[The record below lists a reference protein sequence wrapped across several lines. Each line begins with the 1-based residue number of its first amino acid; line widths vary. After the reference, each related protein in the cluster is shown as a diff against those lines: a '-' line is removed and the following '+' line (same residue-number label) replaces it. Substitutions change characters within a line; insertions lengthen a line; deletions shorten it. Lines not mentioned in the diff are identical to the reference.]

1 MRCHRYRA
9 GVIEAAQNLC
19 EGVSVAPLPPPTCAK
34 RGPIWIS
41 LGDTL
46 LRRTIAASTLCLA
59 ALTVA
64 SCDGSEPSD
73 NGETYVQESPA
84 AEPACNDPLADPA
97 TLERDRLA
105 DRALK
110 SLLASGQADPVAEA
124 RKAAAAGDFRLVAAV
139 TLDGIDTSE
148 FGAQCVLA
156 GGLSPRMAR
165 VVTYF
170 GDDATATPTP
180 SAVGTEAAGEGEDRL
195 GDFARSFNQTLIAD
209 AAYPYRDVCRAIPQA
224 EEEAGAQGEPAED
237 AKDKDAAP
245 RPKLASGRSY
255 GYADLGPLPENA
267 TLADAARR
275 GDVRA
280 LRRILASAPS
290 AEATGDALDAPK
302 TIDSPDLFGMTPL
315 AWAIAYRR
323 EAAARYLLSQE
334 ASPSGAQCQALVD
347 RDSPMQIARA
357 KGWAAMVLRMKS
369 LVPEQD
375 YAALAEDPALA
386 DGNKAAF
393 NGELAK
399 LGERYGDVFNKDVMT
414 RHELKF
420 TVDPSGRIK
429 TCSFEPRTVSPEF
442 DADICKLGRDQLTW
456 KPARDTEGRA
466 ASGEAKL
473 VIRLRGS

>member
-1 MRCHRYRA
+1 M
-9 GVIEAAQNLC
+9 
-19 EGVSVAPLPPPTCAK
+19 
-34 RGPIWIS
+34 
-41 LGDTL
+41 
-46 LRRTIAASTLCLA
+46 LRRTIAASTMCLA
-59 ALTVA
+59 ALAV
-64 SCDGSEPSD
+64 SGCDGSEPSD

-105 DRALK
+105 DKALK
-110 SLLASGQADPVAEA
+110 ALLAAGQADPVAEA

-148 FGAQCVLA
+148 FGAQCVLR

-170 GDDATATPTP
+170 GEEPSPTPTP
-180 SAVGTEAAGEGEDRL
+180 EATGTEAAGESEDKL
-195 GDFARSFNQTLIAD
+195 GDFARTFNETLIAD
-209 AAYPYRDVCRAIPQA
+209 PAYPYRDVCRAV
-224 EEEAGAQGEPAED
+224 AGEKLEDKEGAKEGKAVLTPA
-237 AKDKDAAP
+237 
-245 RPKLASGRSY
+245 PKATGRSY

-275 GDVRA
+275 GNVAA
-280 LRRILASAPS
+280 LRRLIEETPS
-290 AEATGDALDAPK
+290 ADATGDALDAPT

-315 AWAIAYRR
+315 AWAIAYHRD
-323 EAAARYLLSQE
+323 AAARYLLSQH

-357 KGWAAMVLRMKS
+357 RSWIAMVLRMKA

-375 YAALAEDPALA
+375 YAALAEDPALP

-393 NGELAK
+393 NGELRK
-399 LGERYGDVFNKDVMT
+399 LGERYGDIFNKDSMT

-420 TVDPSGRIK
+420 SLDPKGQIK
-429 TCSFEPRTVSPEF
+429 HCAFEPKTVSAEF
-442 DADICKLGRDQLTW
+442 DKDICKLGQEQLKW
-456 KPARDTEGRA
+456 NPARDPEGRTV
-466 ASGEAKL
+466 SGEAKL